1 MRLAEELP
9 PPRQRRRHLPFPFS
23 GREKTLWCVRFH
35 ERERCSPGRP
45 RRSVQGGITIFR
57 HAACLGMQG
66 GGGDSG
72 PAGQPKVPAEGSSC
86 QGYKANLLPLSQVLS
101 PAAEHILVLRPS
113 SLPKNN
119 RLLQINITRRSSSYA
134 KFILL
139 ISCNHNASLFCQ

>member
-35 ERERCSPGRP
+35 GRERCSPGRP

-57 HAACLGMQG
+57 HAACLGMRG

-86 QGYKANLLPLSQVLS
+86 QGYKANLLPLRQVLS
-101 PAAEHILVLRPS
+101 PAAEHILVLGLLWFLDPHLLS
-113 SLPKNN
+113 KNN
-119 RLLQINITRRSSSYA
+119 NKKAVQIVHCFIWIRSLQINITRRSS
-134 KFILL
+134 
-139 ISCNHNASLFCQ
+139 